1 MSESPESG
9 MGPAGFLRSLYPYL
23 RSYRRQ
29 CALIL
34 LISMLEM
41 SFNALVPMTFRELID
56 YALPHRDAR
65 ALLWMI
71 VALGL
76 GLLVVALSGLA
87 RDYFYAQV
95 TSRVLSDIRRR
106 LYEHLQFLSMD
117 FYARAQAGDLLARF
131 STDLAAIEQSLIL
144 AIPWGVVP
152 SLDVVLSCVLLFWLN
167 WPLALVAMLIWPLCL
182 TGPRLF
188 GPRAS
193 RASYFRKEEEAR
205 TASMIQENILAQGTV
220 KAFGLEG
227 LSLAQFAQQNT
238 ELLKV
243 TSRLSFLSAMMER
256 SAGIGIL
263 VLQVL
268 IISVGAVMV
277 FRGGLTIGTL
287 AAFQAIFLNLSY
299 GLYNVAQYVPQMI
312 QAEGG
317 MRRIEE
323 LLGQLPKITDAP
335 GAAVLPPFQNQI
347 EFREVSFSYTG
358 DEIHLREVNVT
369 IRLRSSVAFVGPS
382 GSGKST
388 LLNTLM
394 RFYDVAGGALL
405 VDGHDARSVTI
416 ASLRAQF
423 GVVFQDSFLFNISL
437 RENIR
442 LGRPGATD
450 ADVENAAR
458 AAEIHDFILTLP
470 EKYDTLTGE
479 RGGRLSGGQRQRMA
493 LARALLR
500 NPPILLLDEATSA
513 LDGATESA
521 INATLSRVAGNC
533 TMISVTHRLAS
544 AVAADCIYVLEKG
557 RIVEAG
563 RHHDLLGTNGVYARM
578 WQKQNGFVIEA
589 QQERVHVEP
598 AWLRAVPL
606 LSTLDEELLGEVA
619 GAFVT
624 EVFPPGRHVVY
635 QGDPGD
641 KFFIVVRGSV
651 EVIREES
658 REKEKRLAV
667 LQDGDYFG
675 EVALLENTTR
685 NASVRTLTAAVFLCL
700 QRNQFLALIAR
711 VPTLRERMLETI
723 RAREQAPSAKSAAGQ
738 QSRPV

>member
-1 MSESPESG
+1 MSDAAESG

-23 RSYRRQ
+23 RAYRWQ

-65 ALLWMI
+65 ALFWMI

-76 GLLVVALSGLA
+76 GLLIVALSGLA
-87 RDYFYAQV
+87 RDYLYAQV

-106 LYEHLQFLSMD
+106 LYQHLQFLSMD
-117 FYARAQAGDLLARF
+117 FYARSQTGDLLARF

-144 AIPWGVVP
+144 TIPWGLVP
-152 SLDVVLSCVLLFWLN
+152 SLDVALSSVLLFWLN
-167 WPLALVAMLIWPLCL
+167 WKLALVAMLIWPLCL
-182 TGPRLF
+182 TGPRF
-188 GPRAS
+188 FAPRAS
-193 RASYFRKEEEAR
+193 RASYFRKQEEAR
-205 TASMIQENILAQGTV
+205 TATMIQENILAQGTV

-227 LSLAQFAQQNT
+227 LSVAQFGQQNA

-256 SAGIGIL
+256 SAGVGIL

-268 IISVGAVMV
+268 IISVGAFMV
-277 FRGGLTIGTL
+277 FRGRLTIGTL
-287 AAFQAIFLNLSY
+287 AAFQAIFINLSY
-299 GLYNVAQYVPQMI
+299 GLYNVAQYIPQTI
-312 QAEGG
+312 QAGGG
-317 MRRIEE
+317 MSRIEE
-323 LLGQLPKITDAP
+323 LLGQLPKITDGP
-335 GAAVLPPFQNQI
+335 GAAVQPPFQNQV
-347 EFREVSFSYTG
+347 EFRNVSFSYAG
-358 DEIHLREVNVT
+358 NEIHLRDVNIT
-369 IRLRSSVAFVGPS
+369 IPRGSFVAFVGPS

-388 LLNTLM
+388 LLNMLM

-405 VDGHDARSVTI
+405 VDGYDVRSVTT

-442 LGRPGATD
+442 LGRPDATN

-470 EKYDTLTGE
+470 EKYDTMTGE

-521 INATLSRVAGNC
+521 INATLSRAARNC

-557 RIVEAG
+557 QIVEEG
-563 RHHDLLGTNGVYARM
+563 RHHELLGQGGVYARM
-578 WQKQNGFVIEA
+578 WQKQNGFVMQPE
-589 QQERVHVEP
+589 QERIHVEP
-598 AWLRAVPL
+598 AWLRTVPL
-606 LSTLDEELLGEVA
+606 LAALDEELLSEIS

-624 EVFPPGRHVVY
+624 EAFPKGRHVVY

-641 KFFIVVRGSV
+641 KFFVVVRGTV
-651 EVIREES
+651 EVIREEAS
-658 REKEKRLAV
+658 GSETRLAV
-667 LQDGDYFG
+667 LEDGDYFG
-675 EVALLENTTR
+675 EVALLQNTAR

-700 QRNQFLALIAR
+700 QRGQFLGLIDR
-711 VPTLRERMLETI
+711 VPALRARMIEAI
-723 RAREQAPSAKSAAGQ
+723 RAREQAPGAKSAAGQ
-738 QSRPV
+738 QPLSV